1 MGTRP
6 LHVLLTDPHE
16 RGGGQVRYVVTLAT
30 ALARRGNTVS
40 IGCRPNS
47 LLAQRA
53 EEAGLEAFAEFNFRG
68 GGRLGAWRADVRA
81 ARRLIREFR
90 PDIVHP
96 SGSQD
101 HWTFALANRLD
112 GRPACLVRT
121 RHNTYPVHNGLSNR
135 LLNLRWTDYQI
146 VVCEEVRAKLAR
158 QTAFDASR
166 MCTSHN
172 GVDPNEYHRDE
183 EARASARAEFGY
195 AADHVVLGIAARLN
209 VAKGHVYLFRA
220 AAQLRTEFPQMRL
233 LILGQGPLK
242 EDYKK
247 QVAELGLSDNVTF
260 AGFRE
265 DIGRCVQAFDVG
277 VQPSIDCEASSFSLM
292 EQMATEIPIVTSD
305 HGGSK
310 EIVRDGVDGR
320 VVPAGTVEPLAG
332 AIRPLVSDP
341 ALRRRMGE
349 SARQRI
355 LDDFS
360 VDALA
365 DRTLAA
371 YDAALKYA
379 AARGGAGLPG
389 GSDT

>member
-1 MGTRP
+1 MCKRP

-53 EEAGLEAFAEFNFRG
+53 EEAGLTAFAEFNFRG

-81 ARRLIREFR
+81 ARRLIHEFR

-135 LLNLRWTDYQI
+135 LLNLWWTDYQI

-158 QTAFDASR
+158 QPAFDASR

-172 GVDPNEYHRDE
+172 GVDPDEYHRDE
-183 EARASARAEFGY
+183 ALRAAVRSEFGFIER
-195 AADHVVLGIAARLN
+195 HVVLGIAARLN
-209 VAKGHVYLFRA
+209 VAKGHTYLLRA
-220 AAQLRTEFPQMRL
+220 VNTLRDSCPDLRV
-233 LILGQGPLK
+233 LILGQGPLEEALK
-242 EDYKK
+242 REA
-247 QVAELGLSDNVTF
+247 AEMGIHDAVTF

-265 DIGRCVQAFDVG
+265 DIGRCIQAFDVG

-310 EIVRDGVDGR
+310 EIVREGVDGR

-332 AIRPLVSDP
+332 AIRPLVADP

-379 AARGGAGLPG
+379 AARGGRRVARRE
-389 GSDT
+389 